1 MVACPL
7 LEPPFKAYDAAEHVV
22 ELRAIGVTPMWRG
35 TRPGGAQ
42 VLMAHHTGCALRRK
56 RCAVILIATAT

>member
-22 ELRAIGVTPMWRG
+22 ALQAIGPPLMWRG

-42 VLMAHHTGCALRRK
+42 ELVAHYTAYGLRHPL
-56 RCAVILIATAT
+56 A